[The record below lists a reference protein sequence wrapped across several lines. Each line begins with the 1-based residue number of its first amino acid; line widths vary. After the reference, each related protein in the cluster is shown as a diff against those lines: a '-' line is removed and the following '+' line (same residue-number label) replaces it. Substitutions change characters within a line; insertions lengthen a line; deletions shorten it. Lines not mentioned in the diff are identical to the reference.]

1 MFMIYYSLKLTS
13 QQAEVCGKNKNVL
26 RGEKKITINKADRP
40 QQIILQSIIKQFK
53 DQEIQLPSQN
63 NAIPVHSID

>member
-26 RGEKKITINKADRP
+26 RGEKITIHKADRP

-53 DQEIQLPSQN
+53 DQEIHLPSQN